1 MAEIPL
7 KVEEV
12 SEKWLKDT
20 LEESLNKKIEILNLN
35 PIKTDGFLS
44 KAVKATIKLEDE
56 SNPEK
61 IFIKLNLPND
71 DPFQAFI
78 NDYGVDLKELKAYQT
93 ILPELINYEK
103 KILGTSKLQMKI
115 PKFYAGGI
123 SESDGIHGFFLILE
137 DLSDNYKIFKNSIG
151 LSFHQLIKTMEEIAY
166 FHGLSY
172 SYSQTNLKDFTE
184 HHWLYD
190 MKFLTDQNMIQSLKH
205 NLKLIKDDMNAMKP
219 DMKINKAL
227 DNLSIN
233 YLESVPKYLFI
244 KDSNYLSHGDYWS
257 NNIMFDKEESKS
269 NNNIQLGKKG
279 LNKTLYME

>member
-20 LEESLNKKIEILNLN
+20 LEKSLNKKIEILNLN

-103 KILGTSKLQMKI
+103 KTLGTSKLQMKI
-115 PKFYAGGI
+115 PKFYSGGI

-137 DLSDNYKIFKNSIG
+137 DLSDNYEIFKNSIG
-151 LSFHQLIKTMEEIAY
+151 LSFHHLIKTMEEIAY
-166 FHGLSY
+166 FHGLSH
-172 SYSQTNLKDFTE
+172 SYSQTHVKDFTE
-184 HHWLYD
+184 YHWLYD
-190 MKFLTDQNMIQSLKH
+190 MKFLTDPNMIQSLKH
-205 NLKLIKDDMNAMKP
+205 NLKLIKDDMNAMKY
-219 DMKINKAL
+219 DTKINKAV
-227 DNLSIN
+227 DKLSIN
-233 YLESVPKYLFI
+233 YLEKVPKYLFL

-257 NNIMFDKEESKS
+257 NNIMFNKDESKS
-269 NNNIQLGKKG
+269 NI
-279 LNKTLYME
+279 